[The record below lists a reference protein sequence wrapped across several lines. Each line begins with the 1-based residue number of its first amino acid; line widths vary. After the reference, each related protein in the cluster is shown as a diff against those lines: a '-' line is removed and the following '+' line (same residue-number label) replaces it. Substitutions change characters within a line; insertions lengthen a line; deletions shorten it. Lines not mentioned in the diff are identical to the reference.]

1 MLYYLDLLK
10 QMTISIYLIT
20 LIKKQKRYAPHLMI
34 DPSQIACGF
43 PPHTPVQRIMHD
55 SFSDLYL
62 SVKSY
67 P

>member
-1 MLYYLDLLK
+1 
-10 QMTISIYLIT
+10 MTISIYLIT